1 MNLTTIAILYVL
13 LLALAQGLAMV
24 APANSKAARLARHAR
39 NALLAFVPTLIEK
52 VRGK

>member
-39 NALLAFVPTLIEK
+39 NALFAFIPMLAERFRRK
-52 VRGK
+52 